1 MLRENKAVTQTPSRS
16 DEQTCL
22 LIKTV
27 NVNFPSQ
34 ASVKA
39 MLCANRPSNSNSL
52 PPVNKSYIVFQELV
66 RELKVGLPTVHPVGL
81 VSRGNIMSQMS
92 NIPCT
97 LVVKEAVGALLKL
110 LRDGLGLLVTLKPCL
125 ILLVESP
132 ALILQRFGSKILLI
146 CFLLVVEDIE

>member
-1 MLRENKAVTQTPSRS
+1 
-16 DEQTCL
+16 
-22 LIKTV
+22 
-27 NVNFPSQ
+27 
-34 ASVKA
+34 

-52 PPVNKSYIVFQELV
+52 PPVNKSYIVLQELV